1 MPDKA
6 TVFRWLSA
14 EGNKDFCKQY
24 IRAREAQAD
33 SLVDDILSI
42 ADDARN
48 DWMKRNGENATGY
61 QENGEALRRSALR
74 IDARKWLAGK
84 MAPKK
89 YGDKQHLERACRP
102 RRRPDHAGGADHGE
116 AAKEGVNCSRP
127 STRSA
132 PCGAAE
138 RLACDVVTEVEPVRA
153 ARRPPLLRLAAVIG
167 LARAYWSRKPLEDA
181 GSDQDRPGTPGRP

>member
-1 MPDKA
+1 VAWECDSVKLL
-6 TVFRWLSA
+6 T
-14 EGNKDFCKQY
+14 EEHKDFSNQY
-24 IRAREAQAD
+24 RRAREAQAD

-89 YGDKQHLERACRP
+89 YGDKQTHQ
-102 RRRPDHAGGADHGE
+102 HAGPDGGPITLE
-116 AAKEGVNCSRP
+116 ALLMARLPKKE
-127 STRSA
+127 
-132 PCGAAE
+132 
-138 RLACDVVTEVEPVRA
+138 
-153 ARRPPLLRLAAVIG
+153 
-167 LARAYWSRKPLEDA
+167 
-181 GSDQDRPGTPGRP
+181 

>member
-1 MPDKA
+1 MLQLKHPIGRPSLFTTELGDEICNRIADGESLRAICEDADMPDKA

-14 EGNKDFCKQY
+14 EQHKDFRNQY

-33 SLVDDILSI
+33 SLVDDILLI

-61 QENGEALRRSALR
+61 QENGEAWRRSALR

-89 YGDKQHLERACRP
+89 YGDKQQLEHHG
-102 RRRPDHAGGADHGE
+102 PDGGPVTLE
-116 AAKEGVNCSRP
+116 ALLMARLPKKE
-127 STRSA
+127 
-132 PCGAAE
+132 
-138 RLACDVVTEVEPVRA
+138 
-153 ARRPPLLRLAAVIG
+153 
-167 LARAYWSRKPLEDA
+167 
-181 GSDQDRPGTPGRP
+181 

>member
-1 MPDKA
+1 MEKVSARFATGPTCQTKA
-6 TVFRWLSA
+6 TIFRWLSA
-14 EGNKDFCKQY
+14 EQHKDFCKQY

-84 MAPKK
+84 VAPKK
-89 YGDKQHLERACRP
+89 YGDKQTHE
-102 RRRPDHAGGADHGE
+102 HA
-116 AAKEGVNCSRP
+116 
-127 STRSA
+127 
-132 PCGAAE
+132 
-138 RLACDVVTEVEPVRA
+138 
-153 ARRPPLLRLAAVIG
+153 
-167 LARAYWSRKPLEDA
+167 
-181 GSDQDRPGTPGRP
+181 

>member
-1 MPDKA
+1 MIKREDHSCRANGLKGDDEYSPRNAFSESHETTETSCWATIIIHHTLFTTELGASICNRIADGESLRAICDAADMPDKA

-14 EGNKDFCKQY
+14 EEHKDFRNQY

-33 SLVDDILSI
+33 SHVDDILLI

-89 YGDKQHLERACRP
+89 YGDKQTHE
-102 RRRPDHAGGADHGE
+102 HAGPDGGPVTLE
-116 AAKEGVNCSRP
+116 ALIMASLKKE
-127 STRSA
+127 
-132 PCGAAE
+132 
-138 RLACDVVTEVEPVRA
+138 
-153 ARRPPLLRLAAVIG
+153 
-167 LARAYWSRKPLEDA
+167 
-181 GSDQDRPGTPGRP
+181 

>member
-1 MPDKA
+1 MPDEA

-14 EGNKDFCKQY
+14 EQYNDFRNQY

-61 QENGEALRRSALR
+61 QENSEVLRRSAIR

-89 YGDKQHLERACRP
+89 YGDKQQLEHSGPDGGPVTLEAP
-102 RRRPDHAGGADHGE
+102 IMASIRR
-116 AAKEGVNCSRP
+116 
-127 STRSA
+127 
-132 PCGAAE
+132 
-138 RLACDVVTEVEPVRA
+138 
-153 ARRPPLLRLAAVIG
+153 
-167 LARAYWSRKPLEDA
+167 
-181 GSDQDRPGTPGRP
+181 

>member
-1 MPDKA
+1 MTPRNRPIGRPSLFTTELGDEICNRIADGESLRAICDEADMPDKA

-14 EGNKDFCKQY
+14 EGNKDFRNQY

-61 QENGEALRRSALR
+61 QENGEVLRRSALR

-84 MAPKK
+84 MLRRNMATSSRLNTPP
-89 YGDKQHLERACRP
+89 GRRCVHL
-102 RRRPDHAGGADHGE
+102 GGADNGE
-116 AAKEGVNCSRP
+116 PQERMTLH
-127 STRSA
+127 STRS
-132 PCGAAE
+132 
-138 RLACDVVTEVEPVRA
+138 
-153 ARRPPLLRLAAVIG
+153 
-167 LARAYWSRKPLEDA
+167 
-181 GSDQDRPGTPGRP
+181 